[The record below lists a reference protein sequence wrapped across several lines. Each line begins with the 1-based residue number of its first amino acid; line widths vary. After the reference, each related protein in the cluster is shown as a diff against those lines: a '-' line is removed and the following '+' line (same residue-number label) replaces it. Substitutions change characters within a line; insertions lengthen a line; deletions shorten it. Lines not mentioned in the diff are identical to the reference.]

1 MTEWIDLIW
10 TFIKIGVSTFGGG
23 YAMVPVLERELIKKK
38 GWITMT
44 EVMDY
49 YTIAQ
54 VSPGIIAVNISTFVG
69 YKRRGIPG
77 SIAATVAFIL
87 PGILFMTAISLFI
100 GRFAGYAAVQHAF
113 AGIRV
118 AVGALILDTIRKL
131 IVELFKKERI
141 PDTGE
146 GVPGAGSPG
155 KNPPV
160 RRRPHR
166 RAWRHVFTACIFAAA
181 FLLSV
186 LLSPSPVWIVAGAAL
201 AGFVFFRTGEK
212 TARTDRDGEKP

>member
-1 MTEWIDLIW
+1 VAEWIDLVW
-10 TFIKIGVSTFGGG
+10 TFVKIGVSTFGGG

-54 VSPGIIAVNISTFVG
+54 VTPGIIAVNISTFIG
-69 YKRRGIPG
+69 YKRRGTAG
-77 SIAATVAFIL
+77 AVAATVAFIL
-87 PGILFMTAISLFI
+87 PGILFMTVISLFI
-100 GRFAGYAAVQHAF
+100 SRFAEYAAVQHTF

-131 IVELFKKERI
+131 ILELFKKEKSAVNNNVE
-141 PDTGE
+141 P
-146 GVPGAGSPG
+146 
-155 KNPPV
+155 KPPAE
-160 RRRPHR
+160 RRR
-166 RAWRHVFTACIFAAA
+166 RHAFTACVFVSA

-201 AGFVFFRTGEK
+201 AGFLFFRSGNTSPAANRNGRE
-212 TARTDRDGEKP
+212 T

>member
-1 MTEWIDLIW
+1 VTEWLDLVW

-54 VSPGIIAVNISTFVG
+54 VTPGIIAVNISTFIG
-69 YKRRGIPG
+69 YKRLGVKG
-77 SIAATVAFIL
+77 GVAATVAFTL
-87 PGILFMTAISLFI
+87 PGIVFMTVISLFI
-100 GRFAGYAAVQHAF
+100 SRFAEYTAVQHAF
-113 AGIRV
+113 AGIRI

-131 IVELFKKERI
+131 ILELFKK
-141 PDTGE
+141 DTSGE
-146 GVPGAGSPG
+146 KPSAVAGKSPTRESPARE
-155 KNPPV
+155 NPTK
-160 RRRPHR
+160 RRGRY
-166 RAWRHVFTACIFAAA
+166 ALTACIFAAA

-201 AGFVFFRTGEK
+201 AGFLFFRAGN
-212 TARTDRDGEKP
+212 TDTNTNRNGGKS